1 MRVSSKTTDTL
12 KQILDQYK
20 SKYHVEVELLELDWV
35 TARDDLNRVA
45 YMQQGPDISQ
55 VGSTWLSDYAAM
67 NALLPISP
75 KELPDVTSRKNYHAS
90 AWQSVHLH
98 GDKTIWAIPWLEEP
112 YIIYYQAGILEAA
125 GIDAKDAF
133 ATVGAFDETAAR
145 LSDFGISV
153 PVLIPIVVNRFVFL
167 HTLASWV
174 WSAGGQFTS
183 EDGSK
188 MRFNEPE
195 ALAGMRKYFSLLRH
209 VAPESRDLLL
219 KKETSKELLHSK
231 NMAIT
236 FGTLRWPLKDIAPQD
251 ADKWHSAIL
260 PGTRFMGGSSLAAWK
275 HTRNK
280 KAVLNLIHFL
290 MQPDIALKYANAS
303 WSLPTHKEA
312 QSLAKK
318 EDPTRRIMIEALSSG
333 RSYKPVRLWG
343 MIETRLLDA
352 LMGVGISYLENPQV
366 DIDNLL
372 EEYVVSLAKRLN
384 MTLSVTM

>member
-1 MRVSSKTTDTL
+1 MHVNSKTTDTL
-12 KQILDQYK
+12 KKILDQYK
-20 SKYHVEVELLELDWV
+20 SKYHVEVELLELDWA

-55 VGSTWLSDYAAM
+55 VGSTWLSDYASM

-75 KELPDVTSRKNYHAS
+75 KALPDVTNRENYHVS
-90 AWQSVHLH
+90 TWQSVHIY

-112 YIIYYQAGILEAA
+112 YVIYYQADILEEA

-133 ATVGAFDETAAR
+133 ATVDAFDETAAR

-153 PVLIPIVVNRFVFL
+153 PVLIPIAVNRFVFL
-167 HTLASWV
+167 HTVASWV

-183 EDGSK
+183 EDGRK
-188 MRFNEPE
+188 IRFNEPE

-209 VAPESRDLLL
+209 VAPESRNLLL
-219 KKETSKELLHSK
+219 KEEASKELLRSR

-236 FGTLRWPLKDIAPQD
+236 FGTLLWPLEDIAPQD
-251 ADKWHSAIL
+251 AHKWHSAVL
-260 PGTRFMGGSSLAAWK
+260 PGTRFIGGSSLAVWK
-275 HTRNK
+275 HTRQK
-280 KAVLNLIHFL
+280 KEVLDLIRFL
-290 MQPDIALKYANAS
+290 MQSDIALEYANAS

-312 QSLAKK
+312 QSLARE
-318 EDPTRRIMIEALSSG
+318 EDPTRRVMIEALSSG
-333 RSYKPVRLWG
+333 RSYRPVRMWG

-352 LMGVGISYLENPQV
+352 LTEIATSYLENPQV

-372 EEYVVSLAKRLN
+372 EKYVVSLAKRLN
-384 MTLSVTM
+384 MSLSI